1 MESEDRTWCG
11 LILSRVPLQ
20 LISGKAGYTQYLLL
34 ASNKAHSSPIL
45 EKLQSSWKGK
55 TLQQNRITL
64 SVISLGNECCSI
76 SEEIKEV
83 FMRSGI

>member
-11 LILSRVPLQ
+11 LILSRVPLP
-20 LISGKAGYTQYLLL
+20 LIRGKAGYTQYLLL
-34 ASNKAHSSPIL
+34 ANNKEHSSPIL
-45 EKLQSSWKGK
+45 EKLQSSWRDK

-64 SVISLGNECCSI
+64 SVISLGNECYSI
-76 SEEIKEV
+76 SEGIKGV